1 MIGIKKMIT
10 KDKINRLLLAS
21 SQIKMIKVTKF
32 KSIKLLKIRSI
43 DHKMNRRRIKSKI
56 NYKYSRIQK
65 VSILSSSNYQIQ
77 KINKIKKINNQKRIK
92 IIKLIKH
99 SSSKSIHKLV
109 YKTQI
114 FRQNINRFK
123 KHIRQSNRQLKLFKI
138 RNKLKNRN
146 KNLLHLK

>member
-56 NYKYSRIQK
+56 N
-65 VSILSSSNYQIQ
+65 
-77 KINKIKKINNQKRIK
+77 
-92 IIKLIKH
+92 
-99 SSSKSIHKLV
+99 
-109 YKTQI
+109 
-114 FRQNINRFK
+114 
-123 KHIRQSNRQLKLFKI
+123 
-138 RNKLKNRN
+138 
-146 KNLLHLK
+146 

>member
-65 VSILSSSNYQIQ
+65 VSILSSSNYQI
-77 KINKIKKINNQKRIK
+77 
-92 IIKLIKH
+92 
-99 SSSKSIHKLV
+99 
-109 YKTQI
+109 
-114 FRQNINRFK
+114 
-123 KHIRQSNRQLKLFKI
+123 
-138 RNKLKNRN
+138 
-146 KNLLHLK
+146 